1 MLRDTRLAVLF
12 LLMVRF
18 SWPLEGC
25 LFVLSSLWFPNVAQ
39 ADSFVKLGASAF
51 CVLPA
56 AVRTGGGLA
65 AFKAHGS
72 MMAGYALAR
81 EPLASARR
89 GIICRLKR
97 PTPRSSAVA
106 SVRLGSSA
114 QQPSASRNRFALLA
128 EDDPLMWFGQTGGG
142 GVRVSGA
149 DLGCQS
155 TAVGARHDGR
165 AAVARVAAAGAF
177 RRLVR
182 VPSGLA
188 RAPVGLARALGRRSN
203 ILRRGGKRRPLAASP
218 GHRGGR
224 RGVAG
229 LPRQRRV
236 SAASASATVVIDS
249 SSDAT
254 AATAATA
261 APRAAAANASGGN
274 KPDDVASALRRLMDV
289 AGAGRRPPLPAAVAG
304 LRPLPANQIVAGLF
318 PASAPPPPLAGDGDE
333 VRDDARDDARQR
345 KGEEGQRVVLVGDG
359 VAFDPLAASRAPRSL
374 ASQRAQAWRNLRVA

>member
-12 LLMVRF
+12 LLM
-18 SWPLEGC
+18 
-25 LFVLSSLWFPNVAQ
+25 

-114 QQPSASRNRFALLA
+114 QQPAVSRNRFALLA

-165 AAVARVAAAGAF
+165 AAVARVAAAGAL
-177 RRLVR
+177 RRLTR
-182 VPSGLA
+182 VPS
-188 RAPVGLARALGRRSN
+188 GLARALGRRSN

-236 SAASASATVVIDS
+236 SAASASATVVINS
-249 SSDAT
+249 SSVATT

-261 APRAAAANASGGN
+261 APRAAAANASGGK